1 MGEKMDGWIVL
12 DKPTNVFSKK
22 AAMRVARLF
31 GATKNGHIG
40 TLDPMASGVLP
51 VALGAATKMIPFLEE
66 VSDRT
71 KEYLFSV
78 QFGFETDTLDITGSE
93 IARSDIVPDTELVKS
108 VLGEF
113 IGEISQIPPVYSAVH
128 VGGRR
133 AYELARNGKSVD
145 MPSRLVSIYFLELTE
160 IVGNS
165 WHFRMRCSPGT
176 YVRSVA
182 RDIAKRCGT
191 LATVDM
197 IRRTQTSGFTLKNAV
212 GLDFLEKLVNNG
224 GDVGQYLAPIDSGLG
239 GIPVLNLNDKETKLY
254 KNGGFI
260 NVSGTNG
267 YVRVYSDEKFIGI
280 GIISDGVLRP
290 KRTI

>member
-113 IGEISQIPPVYSAVH
+113 VGEISQIPPVYSAVH

-145 MPSRLVSIYFLELTE
+145 MPSRLVSIYLLELTE

-267 YVRVYSDEKFIGI
+267 YVRVYSGEKFIGI

>member
-1 MGEKMDGWIVL
+1 MDGWIVL

-113 IGEISQIPPVYSAVH
+113 VGETSQIPPVYSAVH

-145 MPSRLVSIYFLELTE
+145 MPSRLVSIYLLELTE

>member
-113 IGEISQIPPVYSAVH
+113 VGETSQIPPVYSAVH

-145 MPSRLVSIYFLELTE
+145 MPSRLVSIYLLELTE

>member
-113 IGEISQIPPVYSAVH
+113 VGEISQIPPVYSAVH

-145 MPSRLVSIYFLELTE
+145 MPSRLVSIYLLELTE